1 MRIFLSMLAVLTIVG
16 ITFWQLGLA
25 HKICAAPFPL
35 AAVGIARGCGI
46 AAQFV
51 PSHQE
56 HLQPK

>member
-25 HKICAAPFPL
+25 HKICAAPCPL
-35 AAVGIARGCGI
+35 AAVGIAGGCGI
-46 AAQFV
+46 AVRFV
-51 PSHQE
+51 LSHQE